1 MLSFASFW
9 YLQLLRDA
17 RGGVRGIATA
27 DQGIGKDG
35 KAKSTFARG
44 MELIGRQ
51 TLLAEGCRGSLSEQA
66 MKHFDLRKD
75 ADPQTYALGLK
86 EVPWAAAFFN

>member
-1 MLSFASFW
+1 
-9 YLQLLRDA
+9 LRDE
-17 RGGVRGIATA
+17 RGGVRGIATS

-35 KAKSTFARG
+35 KPKSTFARG
-44 MELIGRQ
+44 MELTARQ

-66 MKHFDLRKD
+66 MKTFDLRKN

-86 EVPWAAAFFN
+86 EVRFNF